1 MRYCKHCGKKMD
13 LSFDK
18 LKYIRKNSSRDFYC
32 EECGNLIN
40 AKSYPG
46 RKEKKTNI
54 KVKQ

>member
-1 MRYCKHCGKKMD
+1 MRYCKHCMKKID

-40 AKSYPG
+40 AKSYP
-46 RKEKKTNI
+46 
-54 KVKQ
+54 